1 MQNRV
6 GISHETA
13 RPWKSLCCSALPKVR
28 REKKTWFKQKE
39 QAHDHALFIHANAPT
54 FQINLEIVF
63 GQTSLS
69 EEPGGRYSFA
79 GVGRG

>member
-1 MQNRV
+1 LVFPTKQP
-6 GISHETA
+6 GLGS
-13 RPWKSLCCSALPKVR
+13 PSAALLYPKCGGR
-28 REKKTWFKQKE
+28 KKTWFKQKE
-39 QAHDHALFIHANAPT
+39 QAHDHALFIHANGPT